1 MTSVAITGASGMLG
15 RDLCQVFSDTNP
27 RCLAK
32 NDLDITSE
40 DAIRQALDGVDVVIN
55 AAAYTAVDQAE
66 VEVELAMAVN
76 STGPRLLASHCK
88 DAGIRLIH
96 LSTDYVF
103 NGAAHEPYPE
113 HTPPDPQSVYGRSKA
128 AGERAVLE
136 VWPEGSII
144 VRTAWLYGEHGS
156 SFPRTMLALASERD
170 TVSVVDDQV
179 GQPTWTMDL
188 AHQIRL
194 LVDSDIRRGIFH
206 GTNAG
211 QTSWWDFARTIF
223 RAAGYDDSRVL
234 QTTSKDFVRPAPRPA
249 WSVLG
254 HDAWAKAGLP
264 APRPW
269 EEAFDE
275 AFDQFFRALVTAAR

>member
-1 MTSVAITGASGMLG
+1 MTSVLITGASGMLG
-15 RDLCQVFSDTNP
+15 RDLCQVFADTSP
-27 RCLAK
+27 RCLGKDA
-32 NDLDITSE
+32 LDITSP
-40 DAIRQALDGVDVVIN
+40 DDIRRALDGIDVVIN

-66 VEVELAMAVN
+66 EDVDQAMAVN

-96 LSTDYVF
+96 VSTDYVF
-103 NGAAHEPYPE
+103 NGTAQEPYPE
-113 HTPPDPQSVYGRSKA
+113 DTPTDPQSVYGRSKA
-128 AGERAVLE
+128 AGEKAVLE
-136 VWPEGSII
+136 VWPERSII

-156 SFPRTMLALASERD
+156 SFPRTMLALAAERD
-170 TVSVVDDQV
+170 TLSVVDDQV

-194 LVDSDIRRGIFH
+194 LVDSDSERGIFH

-223 RAAGYDDSRVL
+223 RAAGYDESRVHK
-234 QTTSKDFVRPAPRPA
+234 TTSKDFVRPAPRPA

-254 HDAWAKAGLP
+254 HDAWAMAGLP

-269 EEAFDE
+269 EEAFEE
-275 AFDQFFRALVTAAR
+275 AFDRFFRPLVSPPR